1 MDNLPTGNDAIS
13 IAVSI
18 GRIEEMIK
26 SLFQNAKEQSVSM
39 RDLDL
44 RVRDLEQAVQ
54 RIEAKQVPKQPWYAI
69 VGGIVGIITGAGSLI
84 ALLAILSSIKTP

>member
-1 MDNLPTGNDAIS
+1 MDNLPTSNDAIS

-44 RVRDLEQAVQ
+44 RVRDLEQAIQ

-69 VGGIVGIITGAGSLI
+69 VGGVVGIITGVGSLI
-84 ALLAILSSIKTP
+84 ALLTILSNLNTP

>member
-1 MDNLPTGNDAIS
+1 MSDLNQPTDLS
-13 IAVSI
+13 IAVSV

-26 SLFQNAKEQSVSM
+26 SLFEQNKEQSVSM

-44 RVRDLEQAVQ
+44 RVRELEAAIQ

-69 VGGIVGIITGAGSLI
+69 VGGIVGIITGVGSLI
-84 ALLAILSSIKTP
+84 ALLTIINNL